1 LNALVDFTYQA
12 SQGTSLASGQELFQ
26 QNCVPCHGQFGEG
39 GPNPA
44 KPGSFIVPI
53 TTSEFLKTRDDATLR
68 AIISQ
73 GQPSSGMSPFGS
85 ANGGPLD
92 DTQIDAIVAY
102 LRSWESKPLDTL
114 PEQPTPS
121 PTPSMPTASGD
132 KLYGT
137 LCAQCHGANGE
148 GGSGPALA
156 GSDFQNKTDQDIYNA
171 IDKGVPHS
179 AMAAYGEILTP
190 DQINQLVKF
199 IRTLSGEGTSTGAA
213 TGTPSATPSF
223 TSDVMPI
230 FQSKCSACHGAFG
243 GWDASSYKTVMESG
257 DHAPVIVPGDAAN
270 SLLAQKIL
278 GTQTVGTTMPPGG
291 KLSDVEI
298 QIIINW
304 INAGAPEK

>member
-1 LNALVDFTYQA
+1 LTTEQLDALIEFTYQA
-12 SQGTSLASGQELFQ
+12 SQGASLAGGQPLYQ
-26 QNCVPCHGQFGEG
+26 QNCAPCHGQFGEG

-53 TTSEFLKTRDDATLR
+53 TTSEFLNTRNDATLR
-68 AIISQ
+68 AIISL
-73 GQPSSGMSPFGS
+73 GQPNSGMSPFGS

-114 PEQPTPS
+114 PEQPTPT
-121 PTPSMPTASGD
+121 PTPSLPTASGD

-156 GSDFQNKTDQDIYNA
+156 GSDLKNKTDQDIFDA
-171 IDKGVPHS
+171 ISKGTPNTPMI
-179 AMAAYGEILTP
+179 AWGEILSA
-190 DQINQLVKF
+190 DQVNQLVQF
-199 IRTLSGEGTSTGAA
+199 MRTLSGEGAA
-213 TGTPSATPSF
+213 AAAPQNPSF
-223 TSDVMPI
+223 AADVMPI
-230 FQSKCSACHGAFG
+230 FKGKCSACHGSLG

-257 DHAPVIVPGDAAN
+257 AHAPVIVPGDSGN
-270 SLLAQKIL
+270 SLLVQKIS
-278 GTQTVGTTMPPGG
+278 GTQTEGQIMPPAG

-304 INAGAPEK
+304 INTGAPDN